1 MSFAF
6 VGDRLDLLNKQVT
19 LEVIARP
26 TCLETAS
33 WLPIISSITL
43 RLIFS
48 KYKTKIIK
56 ECRSCR
62 LIRLPWR
69 FRAVCLY
76 RATVFFF
83 LPIKLTARSAFSCS
97 TKRKGSLL
105 STDQLMALFS
115 LVKYSPWCYIIF
127 ALIMQGPSDV
137 VKYWPLIGCCHLY
150 QMFWGNFWP
159 GRSHK
164 KDYAITGEPAN
175 NHL

>member
-1 MSFAF
+1 M
-6 VGDRLDLLNKQVT
+6 T

-33 WLPIISSITL
+33 WLPIISSIIL

-48 KYKTKIIK
+48 KYKTQNHLL
-56 ECRSCR
+56 RVSF
-62 LIRLPWR
+62 LSADTVA
-69 FRAVCLY
+69 AVSGGEPIP
-76 RATVFFF
+76 RDGFFF
-83 LPIKLTARSAFSCS
+83 LPIKLPARSAFSCS
-97 TKRKGSLL
+97 TKRNSSLL

-115 LVKYSPWCYIIF
+115 LVKHSPWCYIIL
-127 ALIMQGPSDV
+127 ALIMQSPSDD
-137 VKYWPLIGCCHLY
+137 VKDWSMIGCCHLY

-164 KDYAITGEPAN
+164 KDYAITGQPAN